1 MKPNSN
7 LKNLNIFLVLVQDK
21 EEFSYE
27 WLACKPQYLTHACDV
42 QVFHSSTMAPS
53 GNSQINWYYKRLANT
68 YSTSVF
74 ISITGNQTS
83 SPLWFFLAD
92 RHRSFFFFFFLK
104 ILVYLIIVKVIKVK
118 LLTLNKVASSGKDKY
133 FFLKKITNYSCS
145 E

>member
-1 MKPNSN
+1 MHVMSK
-7 LKNLNIFLVLVQDK
+7 
-21 EEFSYE
+21 
-27 WLACKPQYLTHACDV
+27 
-42 QVFHSSTMAPS
+42 SSTVPPS

-92 RHRSFFFFFFLK
+92 RHRSFFFFFSLK
-104 ILVYLIIVKVIKVK
+104 IFVYLIIVKVIKVK

-133 FFLKKITNYSCS
+133 FFFKKLQIIHVVSS
-145 E
+145 ECLLVNKKNDVKNGSK